1 LGATLSAKD
10 TLVGLTTETVTINSS
25 SGSITYGTYVPF
37 SGELLH
43 FVDFAAISRDAD
55 RKEKIKFV
63 FDF

>member
-1 LGATLSAKD
+1 
-10 TLVGLTTETVTINSS
+10 VTINSS

-37 SGELLH
+37 SGDLLH